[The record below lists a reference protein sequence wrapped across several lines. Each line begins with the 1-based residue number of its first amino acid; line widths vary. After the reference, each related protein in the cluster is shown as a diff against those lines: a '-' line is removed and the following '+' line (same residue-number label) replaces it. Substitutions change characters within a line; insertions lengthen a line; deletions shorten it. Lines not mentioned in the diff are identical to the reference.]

1 MPRKKADAAV
11 SFTNTDKVFFPS
23 GFTKGEMIR
32 YYLEIAPFLLPHLKD
47 RPVTLIRFPD
57 GVKGESFYEKNA
69 PGFAPDWIK
78 TFAVARR
85 EHEGHINYILINS
98 AETLAWCANLAAI
111 ELHPFLHRAP
121 QVERPTHV
129 AFDLDPGEGAD
140 IFTCIEVAVLLRGV
154 FDGLGLDSFPK
165 VSGSKGIQ
173 VYVPLNTAVTYDATQ
188 PFAKSV
194 AELLQKQHPELVV
207 SQMPKALRKG
217 KVLIDWSQNTASK
230 TTVSVYSLRGKRDE
244 PFVSVPV
251 TWQEL
256 ERARK
261 KKDREALFFTPDAT
275 LKRVQ
280 AKGDLFAPV
289 LTLKQTLPDAFLELA
304 PQPARGAALK
314 RYAEKRDFTK
324 TAEPAPTVPRWS
336 RQGSTRRFV
345 IQKHAAS
352 HLHFDFRLEM
362 DDTLKSWAVPKG
374 LPYDT
379 GVRRSAFQTEDHP
392 IDYLEFEGTIP
403 KGQYGGGTVM
413 VWDIGTYDLLGGSW
427 EKGDLKVWL
436 SGKKLKGEWHLFR
449 IKSEEDKPV
458 WLVIKSKP
466 PMKPLSAKREDSS
479 VLSGRSMAKIASDN
493 DAQWQSGRS
502 TAKATKPAPTA
513 RKPARPARTKEAP
526 APKPRRSRPAQ
537 KKTTRASSSRWR
549 RQPSKRSPKARTGST
564 K

>member
-1 MPRKKADAAV
+1 MPRKKAAAALA
-11 SFTNTDKVFFPS
+11 FTNTDKVFFPS
-23 GFTKGEMIR
+23 GFTKGDMIR
-32 YYLEIAPFLLPHLKD
+32 YYLEIAPVLLPHLKE

-69 PGFAPDWIK
+69 PGFAPDWIT

-121 QVERPTHV
+121 QVDRPTHV

-140 IFTCIEVAVLLRGV
+140 IFTCIEVAFRVRAV
-154 FDGLGLDSFPK
+154 FDGLGLQSFPK

-194 AELLQKQHPELVV
+194 AELLQQQHPELVV

-217 KVLIDWSQNTASK
+217 KVLIDWSQNTGSK

-280 AKGDLFAPV
+280 TKGDLFAPV
-289 LTLKQTLPDAFLELA
+289 LTLKQKLPDAFLDLA
-304 PQPARGAALK
+304 PRPARSGSLK

-324 TAEPAPTVPRWS
+324 TAEPAPTVPRRS

-413 VWDIGTYDLLGGSW
+413 VWDIGTYELLGGSW

-436 SGKKLKGEWHLFR
+436 TGKKLNGEWHLFR

-466 PMKPLSAKREDSS
+466 PMKALSAKQEDSS
-479 VLSGRSMAKIASDN
+479 VLTGRSMAKIASDN
-493 DAQWQSGRS
+493 DAQWQSGRATTKS
-502 TAKATKPAPTA
+502 TEPVATMRKRARRAPAK
-513 RKPARPARTKEAP
+513 ESP
-526 APKPRRSRPAQ
+526 APKPSRARPAQ
-537 KKTTRASSSRWR
+537 KKTARASSSRWR
-549 RQPSKRSPKARTGST
+549 QPPSKRSRKVRTGST